1 MSAAAEQ
8 PQTLEQLY
16 QQGQHALQRE
26 ALSEAIAIFER
37 ALGQYPDTP
46 LLYQGLGN
54 ALLQAERPGES
65 MRCFAR
71 AEALRTQAAD
81 WPAVSLHDKQ
91 QLPGTQRLHKKLQHD
106 CDYLRFLLQ
115 QPPGQRPDAAL
126 LEALLHEGLTLDA
139 RLAQTSLQAIDL
151 DLSEALDGFFARC
164 ALRFPLLPWRGPM
177 IQVADARHCEAT
189 FYEGPAQLVV
199 LDDLLTPGA
208 LQQIQHFALFNN
220 GLWRNYAHGEN
231 YLCAYPQD
239 GLIQP
244 FIFRLA
250 QALRSTLPG
259 IFKQHRLKK
268 FWMYRYSSQR
278 HQGVQLHADAGA
290 VNVNLWLAPDQANRD
305 ARSGGLRLFD
315 VEAPLFASDADFH
328 AFNRQ
333 PAHIQAYL
341 QQQGARAIEV
351 PYRQNRLL
359 IFNAN
364 LFHESLPY
372 DFEADFASQ
381 RMNLTLMFG
390 QRGQTRSG
398 G

>member
-8 PQTLEQLY
+8 PQPLETLY
-16 QQGQHALQRE
+16 QQGQRALQRE

-46 LLYQGLGN
+46 LLYQALGN
-54 ALLQAERPGES
+54 ALLQAERPTES

-71 AEALRTQAAD
+71 AEALRTQAAN
-81 WPAVSLHDKQ
+81 WPAVSLQEKHK
-91 QLPGTQRLHKKLQHD
+91 LPGTQRLHKKLQHD

-115 QPPGQRPDAAL
+115 QPAAQRPANTL
-126 LEALLHEGLTLDA
+126 LETMLHEGLQLD
-139 RLAQTSLQAIDL
+139 RQLSQIPLQALDLALSQDL
-151 DLSEALDGFFARC
+151 DDFFERC
-164 ALRFPLLPWRGPM
+164 ALRFPLLPWRGPL
-177 IQVADARHCEAT
+177 IQMADPQRCEAE
-189 FYEGPAQLVV
+189 FYDGPAQFVV
-199 LDDLLTPGA
+199 LDDLLSAGA
-208 LQQIQHFALFNN
+208 LQQIRHFALFNN

-231 YLCAYPQD
+231 YICAYPQD

-250 QALRSTLPG
+250 QALRSALPG

-290 VNVNLWLAPDQANRD
+290 VNVNLWLAPDQANKN
-305 ARSGGLRLFD
+305 AASGGLRLFD
-315 VEAPLFASDADFH
+315 VEAPLFENDADFH
-328 AFNRQ
+328 AFNHH
-333 PAHIQAYL
+333 PAQIQRYL
-341 QQQGARAIEV
+341 IENKARAIDI

-390 QRGQTRSG
+390 QRGQTGSG

>member
-1 MSAAAEQ
+1 MSAAAEPPQ
-8 PQTLEQLY
+8 PLAQLY
-16 QQGQHALQRE
+16 QQGQRALQRE
-26 ALSEAIAIFER
+26 ALSEAIAIFEQ
-37 ALGQYPDTP
+37 ALAQYPDTA
-46 LLYQGLGN
+46 LLYQALGN
-54 ALLQAERPGES
+54 AFLQAERPADS
-65 MRCFAR
+65 MRCFAQ
-71 AEALRTQAAD
+71 AEALRKD
-81 WPAVSLHDKQ
+81 SSHWPTESLQFKQ
-91 QLPGTQRLHKKLQHD
+91 NLPGLHRLHKKLQHD

-115 QPPGQRPDAAL
+115 QPATQRPDNGL
-126 LEALLHEGLTLDA
+126 LESLLNEGLQLD
-139 RLAQTSLQAIDL
+139 RQLSQTPLQAMDL
-151 DLSEALDGFFARC
+151 ALSQALDDFFERC

-177 IQVADARHCEAT
+177 IQVADARRCEAA
-189 FYEGPAQLVV
+189 FYEGPAQLLV

-231 YLCAYPQD
+231 YICAYPQD

-244 FIFRLA
+244 FVFRLA

-290 VNVNLWLAPDQANRD
+290 VNVNLWLAPDQANKD

-315 VEAPLFASDADFH
+315 IEAPLFETDADFH

-333 PAHIQAYL
+333 PAHIQSYL
-341 QQQGARAIEV
+341 QQRGARALDV